1 MKHALI
7 SAAATLALAACSGGG
22 DAADPDTAMEESV
35 AVSPPGADALATEA
49 VSSSEIPA
57 ALRGRWGMT
66 AADCDPAEMANKGL
80 MEVSPTTL
88 KFYESLGT
96 LDAASE
102 TGTMRIRAN
111 YDFEGEGMEWQ
122 REILLEGTAGGNAL
136 LLTEFGDDAGA
147 EPRRYEKC
155 SQTGEWQ

>member
-1 MKHALI
+1 MKPAILPAVILLAVAGCSDGNDVGESEPEMGMEETGPGPAGMDGSLADGDI
-7 SAAATLALAACSGGG
+7 SAEG
-22 DAADPDTAMEESV
+22 
-35 AVSPPGADALATEA
+35 
-49 VSSSEIPA
+49 EIPV
-57 ALRGRWGMT
+57 ALRGRWGMG

-96 LDAASE
+96 LGEASE
-102 TGTMRIRAN
+102 TGPMRIRAS

-122 REILLEGTAGGNAL
+122 REILLEGEAGGNAL
-136 LLTEFGDDAGA
+136 LLTEYGDDAAA

-155 SQTGEWQ
+155 S